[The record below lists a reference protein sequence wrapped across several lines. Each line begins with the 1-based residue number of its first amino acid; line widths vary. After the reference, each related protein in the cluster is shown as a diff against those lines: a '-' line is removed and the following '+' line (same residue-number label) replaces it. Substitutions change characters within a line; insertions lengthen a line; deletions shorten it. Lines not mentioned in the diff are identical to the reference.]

1 MYFRIIEKNDYKYFL
16 NLINE
21 FRPSFL
27 TEETFNYI
35 LDSIKLQN
43 EIWLIIDE
51 NTKEIVGTGTLIFNQ
66 KFINHGGIVAHI
78 EDVIISKKYKKQ
90 GYGKQMIDH
99 LIKRAKNKNCYKI
112 ILNCSKN
119 LIEFYNKCGFIQNNY
134 QMEIRF

>member
-51 NTKEIVGTGTLIFNQ
+51 NTKEIVGTGILIFNQ